1 MPTLEELHNA
11 YMRSRDLEDDYEA
24 QQINDYYNNG
34 DEVVELLPWK
44 AVSDSIDDPEEV
56 RWTRVAKK
64 HHEENE
70 DVDAFIRFK
79 GRER

>member
-1 MPTLEELHNA
+1 
-11 YMRSRDLEDDYEA
+11 MRSRDLEDDYEA

-34 DEVVELLPWK
+34 DEVVELCWK
-44 AVSDSIDDPEEV
+44 PVSNSIDDPEEV